1 MPIPEYIRPQLEVYQ
16 QLDATVAATGDHL
29 AACIVGANY
38 DLYRY
43 GYEDLEPHAF
53 KSSGDTIQ
61 YKYDI
66 NPALDYKVDTASVT
80 VFAEG
85 LQAKLGELT
94 TGLSV
99 DSANPFVLR
108 STADLTNKA
117 TFNNT
122 GYLPKVG
129 DFAEVTYTGGTT
141 KNLVITDLLGKEIPA
156 SAEVSTTSE
165 LQLTVANEAAYSGTK
180 ATTII
185 VTVQAVDSTHIT
197 ALVMDSMGLMAART
211 ITFTSGSSISLGLG
225 LEVTPTWGI
234 VDVDDVVSIECNP
247 KTASTTEFTGLV
259 FNNLPVPYGSN
270 ASISK
275 VTFLK
280 EYTGVIDPAVATSGA
295 SANAI
300 PVVIRETGIEYPRN
314 LGMYLDFDTA
324 GLTFCEFINDTGY
337 LYVEYR
343 VQVIP
348 MADEDIFDIY
358 SESDIET
365 NFGTIAIENELAYG
379 CYMALKGSQG
389 RHIYAIRVRSTDAD
403 GFLEGVRKTES
414 NSSTYNFGVI
424 TDDVEV
430 MEAVADFGNEMSAP
444 DVKKWRVTRVGVD
457 FPGEYD
463 LTSAANDATP
473 LRATLTINQTID
485 GHTGTL
491 LTTTSDID
499 FLALG
504 VNGRETALHYGDK
517 VRVNSTGA
525 VYVIKRI
532 LGAQALLLE
541 TGPTTSTGEVSI
553 TLIKADTAANEA
565 EYVTNLAKNFAD
577 RRVTVIWTDQAKNN
591 NDKGALVV
599 IPNKFLACEV
609 AGLASAVLPQKSL
622 THTEVTGI
630 TQASRMYTKYTQ
642 KQLDNIA
649 KEGVMVITQ
658 DAKATA
664 CYVRHQLTTD
674 VNHGSLYYED
684 SCTRNLDNISYHIV
698 DEIHNFI
705 GHANVVVPA
714 LRKLEAKLV
723 TLLANFTQDTVD
735 DMVGPSLV
743 DYSDLTIIQ
752 DPVFRDRIIV
762 KVKLYLPLPL
772 NNIKV
777 YEMAYTAQVTL

>member
-43 GYEDLEPHAF
+43 GYEDLQAHPFDSA
-53 KSSGDTIQ
+53 GATITYNYDT
-61 YKYDI
+61 
-66 NPALDYKVDTASVT
+66 NPALDYKVDTASVA

-94 TGLSV
+94 SGITA
-99 DSANPFVLR
+99 DPTNPFALCSEVAINSL
-108 STADLTNKA
+108 A
-117 TFNNT
+117 TFGNS
-122 GYLPKVG
+122 GYTPQVG
-129 DFAEVTYTGGTT
+129 DMVEVAYGSNSVT
-141 KNLVITDLLGKEIPA
+141 KNLVITGLLGQPVA
-156 SAEVSTTSE
+156 ATADPTSDGN
-165 LQLTVANEAAYSGTK
+165 LTLTVTNAAAYTGKK
-180 ATTII
+180 ATTIL
-185 VTVQAVDSTHIT
+185 VTVQSVSGNTVTVSI
-197 ALVMDSMGLMAART
+197 LDSMGLMAART
-211 ITFTSGSSISLGLG
+211 ATLTKGTAATLGLG
-225 LEVTPTWGI
+225 LEVTASWTTAPESGDLVNIACTPTGASTSDFNGI
-234 VDVDDVVSIECNP
+234 V
-247 KTASTTEFTGLV
+247 L
-259 FNNLPVPYGSN
+259 NNLPVPLGSE
-270 ASISK
+270 ASITK
-275 VTFLK
+275 VTFLR
-280 EYTGVIDPAVATSGA
+280 EYTGVIDPAVAATSTGIA
-295 SANAI
+295 PWTANA
-300 PVVIRETGIEYPRN
+300 TGINYAAN
-314 LGMYLDFDTA
+314 LGMWVVFDATHSA
-324 GLTFCEFINDTGY
+324 FCAFADNVGK

-348 MADEDIFDIY
+348 MADEDIFEIY
-358 SESDIET
+358 NEHDIET

-389 RHIYAIRVRSTDAD
+389 RGIYAIRVRSTDAE
-403 GFLEGVRKTES
+403 GFLAGIRKTES
-414 NSSTYNFGVI
+414 NSSTYNFCPI
-424 TDDVEV
+424 TDDVAV
-430 MEAVADFGNEMSAP
+430 METVAEFGNEMSQP

-463 LTSAANDATP
+463 LTSVDNDNHP
-473 LRATLTINQTID
+473 LQATLQINQTLD
-485 GHTGTL
+485 GYTGTL
-491 LTTTSDID
+491 LATENDVD

-504 VNGRETALHYGDK
+504 VNGQETALHYGDK
-517 VRVNSTGA
+517 VRVNSTGD
-525 VYVIKRI
+525 VYVIKRVV
-532 LGAQALLLE
+532 GSKALLLE
-541 TGPTTSTGEVSI
+541 SGPDSNVANTSI
-553 TLIKADTAANEA
+553 TLIKADTPDNEA

-577 RRVTVIWTDQAKNN
+577 RRVTVIWTDQGKTN

-599 IPNKFLACEV
+599 VPNKFLACEI

-622 THTEVTGI
+622 THTEVTGV

-649 KEGVMVITQ
+649 KEGVLVITQ

-698 DEIHNFI
+698 DTLHNFI

-723 TLLANFTQDTVD
+723 ALLANFMQDTVD

-743 DYSDLTIIQ
+743 DYSDLTIVQ
-752 DPVFRDRIIV
+752 DPVFKDRIIV

-777 YEMAYTAQVTL
+777 YEMAYAAQVTL

>member
-43 GYEDLEPHAF
+43 GYEDLEPHEF
-53 KSSGDTIQ
+53 KSAGDTIP
-61 YKYDI
+61 YKYDT
-66 NPALDYKVDTASVT
+66 NSALDYEVDTASVAL
-80 VFAEG
+80 FAEG

-99 DSANPFVLR
+99 DTTNPFVLR
-108 STADLTNKA
+108 STADLALKA
-117 TFNNT
+117 TFGNT

-141 KNLVITDLLGKEIPA
+141 KNLVITDLLGEVIPA

-165 LQLTVANEAAYSGTK
+165 LQLTVTDETAYSGTK

-185 VTVQAVDSTHIT
+185 ITVQDLNTEHIT

-211 ITFTSGSSISLGLG
+211 LTFTNGSSISLGLG
-225 LEVTPTWGI
+225 LEVTSTWGI
-234 VDVDDVVSIECNP
+234 VDVDDVVSIACTP
-247 KTASTTEFTGLV
+247 KTASTTKFTGIV
-259 FNNLPVPYGSN
+259 FNNLPVPYGSD
-270 ASISK
+270 STISK

-280 EYTGVIDPAVATSGA
+280 EYTGVIDPVVAATSSGIA
-295 SANAI
+295 PWTAN
-300 PVVIRETGIEYPRN
+300 ETGIKYTAN
-314 LGMYLDFDTA
+314 LGMYVTFDNTSKQ
-324 GLTFCEFINDTGY
+324 FCEFITGTGK
-337 LYVEYR
+337 LYAEYR

-348 MADEDIFDIY
+348 MVDEDIFDIY

-463 LTSAANDATP
+463 LTSVDNDNKP
-473 LRATLTINQTID
+473 LSATLTINQTID

-491 LTTTSDID
+491 LTTTSNID
-499 FLALG
+499 FLYLG

-525 VYVIKRI
+525 VYVIKRV

-599 IPNKFLACEV
+599 IPNKFLACEI

-622 THTEVTGI
+622 THTEVAGI

-714 LRKLEAKLV
+714 LRKLEAKLI

-752 DPVFRDRIIV
+752 DPVFHDRIIV